1 MLSHT
6 ESHLMPLI
14 ISTKKKRG
22 EIREGEK
29 ERGEKNKEDN
39 PRFSLFYGAL
49 RQKNKD
55 NPESGFQ

>member
-1 MLSHT
+1 
-6 ESHLMPLI
+6 MPLI

-22 EIREGEK
+22 EIKEGEK

-39 PRFSLFYGAL
+39 PQFSLFYSAL

>member
-1 MLSHT
+1 
-6 ESHLMPLI
+6 MPLI

-29 ERGEKNKEDN
+29 ERGDNNKEDN
-39 PRFSLFYGAL
+39 PQFSLFYSAL